1 MNYTFWIPFAV
12 LLFSTIICDKKY
24 GMLRDI
30 TKATVH
36 KPYSWSRVQMAWW
49 TLIIL
54 SSFIAIL
61 WQNGKAPDLHSSILI
76 LLGISAA
83 TTASARMIDI
93 ADEEKPGTIR
103 HQDNFGKNFFLDILS
118 DENGVSIYRFQTLI
132 FNATNGG
139 WMIAQV
145 LANLHTCQTGDCIN
159 EIIPLVTNNNLIL
172 LGLSS
177 ATYAILK
184 STENKSTS
192 AVLTTKEEADTVPD
206 EAMNSTIAQG

>member
-1 MNYTFWIPFAV
+1 MNYTFWTPFAI
-12 LLFSTIICDKKY
+12 LLFAIFICDKKY

-30 TKATVH
+30 TKVTVH
-36 KPYSWSRVQMAWW
+36 KSYSWSRVQMAWW

-54 SSFIAIL
+54 SSFVAIL
-61 WQNGKAPDLHSSILI
+61 WQNGKAPDIHSSILI

-93 ADEEKPGTIR
+93 ADGENPGIIR
-103 HQDNFGKNFFLDILS
+103 HQDSLGKNFFLDILS
-118 DENGVSIYRFQTLI
+118 DEKGVSIYRFQTFI
-132 FNATNGG
+132 FNTIIGG
-139 WMIAQV
+139 WIIAQV
-145 LANLHTCQTGDCIN
+145 IVNLNNCHTNNCVN
-159 EIIPLVTNNNLIL
+159 EIIPLVTNNNLL
-172 LGLSS
+172 LMGLSS

-192 AVLTTKEEADTVPD
+192 AVMASKEEADTVPD